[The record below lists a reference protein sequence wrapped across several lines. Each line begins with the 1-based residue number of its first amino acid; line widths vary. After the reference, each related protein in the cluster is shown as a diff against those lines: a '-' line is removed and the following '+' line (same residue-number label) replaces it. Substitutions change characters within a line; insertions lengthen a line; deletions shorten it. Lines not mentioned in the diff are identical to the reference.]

1 MFDFFRQLFDSD
13 FMPHGHCY
21 LMRPEI
27 IWLHVVSDTFITLAY
42 CSIPLTLLQFIR
54 KRRDLQ
60 FHWIF
65 ILFAIFIFA
74 CGATHFMEIWS
85 VWHGTYRLSGV
96 IKAITAVASTLT
108 AVALARLVPLALK
121 LPSPAEHAR
130 TNTALTREVEDR
142 RRAQEALQAAHLE
155 LEDRV
160 RQRTAEL
167 ARKNEIL
174 DSILMNI
181 GDAVVVADEQE
192 KFLVFNPAAE
202 RMFRAGA
209 TDARSDEWPA
219 RYGLYLPD
227 RVTPF
232 PGKEL
237 PLTLAVRGESTD
249 GVLMFVRSSDADD
262 GLWISVTGRPLHNR
276 AGEFKG
282 GLIVCKDMTASK
294 RGDEMRGRLE
304 AQLRQSQKMEAIGT
318 LAGGIAH
325 DFNNIL
331 ASIGWCV
338 ELIRADLGPTH
349 PSADTIQQ
357 VLIASQRASRL
368 VRQILTFSRQQEQ
381 QREVI
386 QIELVVREALDLL
399 RATLP
404 ANVRMEVELDPASPP
419 VLADPTQVHQVVM
432 NLCTNAW
439 HALGERGGRLQIKQ
453 AALTVD
459 AGLAASSP
467 DLKPGDY
474 VRLSVIDD
482 GEGMEPAVLER
493 IFEPFFTTR
502 PPSQGTG
509 LGLAVVHGI
518 VRAHGG
524 AITVTSQPGK
534 GAAFHVYFPAH
545 DPVAFPP
552 VPAPVE
558 TPRGQGARI
567 LLVDDEP
574 AIVMTGTRL
583 LTRLGYVVTGCDR
596 AAGALE
602 MVRAAPGDFDLVL
615 TDLSMPGMSG
625 LDLSSQIRAIRPD
638 LPVILTTGFA
648 GTLAP
653 DAAST
658 HGICEVLLKPVSPA
672 NLGAAIARALKRD

>member
-1 MFDFFRQLFDSD
+1 MLDFFRKLFDSD

-27 IWLHVVSDTFITLAY
+27 IWLHVISDALITLAY
-42 CSIPLTLLQFIR
+42 CSIPVTLVYFIR
-54 KRRDLQ
+54 KRTDMR

-96 IKAITAVASTLT
+96 IKAVTAVASVLT
-108 AVALARLVPLALK
+108 AVMLARLVPVALK
-121 LPSPAEHAR
+121 LPSPEEHAR
-130 TNTALTREVEDR
+130 TNAALVREIEDR
-142 RRAQEALQAAHLE
+142 RRAQDAILAAHQE
-155 LEDRV
+155 LESRV
-160 RQRTAEL
+160 RERTAEL

-174 DSILMNI
+174 DSILINI
-181 GDAVVVADEQE
+181 DDAVIVADEQE
-192 KFLVFNPAAE
+192 SFLVFNPAAE
-202 RMFRAGA
+202 RMFPSGA
-209 TDARSDEWPA
+209 TEARSDEWSA

-232 PGKEL
+232 PTQDL
-237 PLTLAVRGESTD
+237 PLARAVKGESVD
-249 GVLMFVRSSDADD
+249 GVTMFVRPDQTTD
-262 GLWISVTGRPLHNR
+262 GLWVMVTGRPLRNR
-276 AGEFKG
+276 AGDLKG
-282 GLIVCKDMTASK
+282 GVVVCKDITASK
-294 RGDEMRGRLE
+294 RGEELRGRLE

-338 ELIRADLGPTH
+338 ELIRADLGPAH
-349 PSADTIQQ
+349 PSAETIQH
-357 VLIASQRASRL
+357 VLVASQRASRL
-368 VRQILTFSRQQEQ
+368 VRQIMTFSRQQEQ
-381 QREVI
+381 QREVLPLQPVI
-386 QIELVVREALDLL
+386 REALDLL

-404 ANVRMEVELDPASPP
+404 ANIHIELDLDPGAPP
-419 VLADPTQVHQVVM
+419 VVADPTQVHQVAM
-432 NLCTNAW
+432 NLCANAW
-439 HALGERGGRLQIKQ
+439 RAMGEKGGRLQVKL
-453 AALTVD
+453 APVMVD
-459 AGLAASSP
+459 AEMAATSA

-502 PPSQGTG
+502 HPSQGTG

-518 VRAHGG
+518 VRAHHG

-534 GAAFHVYFPAH
+534 GAVFNVYFPAH
-545 DPVAFPP
+545 DPVEFPVLSP
-552 VPAPVE
+552 PGEA
-558 TPRGQGARI
+558 PRGQGGRI
-567 LLVDDEP
+567 LFVDDENS
-574 AIVMTGTRL
+574 IMLVGSRL
-583 LTRLGYVVTGCDR
+583 LTRLGYVVTACDR

-602 MVRAAPGDFDLVL
+602 IFRAAPGDFDLVL
-615 TDLSMPGMSG
+615 TDLSMPELSG
-625 LDLSSQIRAIRPD
+625 LELAAQIRAIRPD

-648 GTLAP
+648 GTLTPEDVRA
-653 DAAST
+653 
-658 HGICEVLLKPVSPA
+658 HGICEVLPKPVSVTT
-672 NLGAAIARALKRD
+672 LEAAIARALKRG